1 MQIRLK
7 VPHTVTAIGEKEH
20 LLVFLH
26 ALRFQQ
32 LPKPPAWFLIERLDE
47 TEAFAARGCLFIAS
61 PKVHDALAGDHLK
74 ETFLVGCPDKAAI
87 YADSHRSVRRRLC
100 FPLLLGAIEEP
111 RFLLAQVRFDSL
123 CRF

>member
-7 VPHTVTAIGEKEH
+7 VPHTVTAIGEKDH

-32 LPKPPAWFLIERLDE
+32 LPKPPVWFFIERLDE

-61 PKVHDALAGDHLK
+61 PKVHDALAG
-74 ETFLVGCPDKAAI
+74 ETMKAQSPIRVKCEVDPATRL
-87 YADSHRSVRRRLC
+87 DSPNDCSRG
-100 FPLLLGAIEEP
+100 PEM
-111 RFLLAQVRFDSL
+111 
-123 CRF
+123 